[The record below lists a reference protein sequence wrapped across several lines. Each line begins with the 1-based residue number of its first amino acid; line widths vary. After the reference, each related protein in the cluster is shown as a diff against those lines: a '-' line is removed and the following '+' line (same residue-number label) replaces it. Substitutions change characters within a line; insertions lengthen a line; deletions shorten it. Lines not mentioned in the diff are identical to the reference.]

1 MMEIQAADLRDL
13 EKRYS
18 ELMETLR
25 SDKSELENYIREKD
39 KLREDERKDY
49 ERNVVELGD
58 KIKERDQRI
67 NSLLERIK

>member
-1 MMEIQAADLRDL
+1 MD
-13 EKRYS
+13 
-18 ELMETLR
+18 TLR

-39 KLREDERKDY
+39 KLREDERKDH